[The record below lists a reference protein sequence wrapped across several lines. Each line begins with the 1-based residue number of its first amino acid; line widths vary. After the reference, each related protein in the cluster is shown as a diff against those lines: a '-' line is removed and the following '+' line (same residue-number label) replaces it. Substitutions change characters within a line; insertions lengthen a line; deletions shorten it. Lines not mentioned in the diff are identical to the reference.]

1 MNPFSIFHF
10 SARRY
15 AELKVHLVKSLQQ
28 WLLKFC
34 LCCTG
39 MICLIFQAHAAN
51 PSPASTNTPAPATT
65 TAPAATAA

>member
-1 MNPFSIFHF
+1 MNSDTFNFKEKGSNMIF
-10 SARRY
+10 ARI
-15 AELKVHLVKSLQQ
+15 AG

-39 MICLIFQAHAAN
+39 MMCLIFQAHAAN